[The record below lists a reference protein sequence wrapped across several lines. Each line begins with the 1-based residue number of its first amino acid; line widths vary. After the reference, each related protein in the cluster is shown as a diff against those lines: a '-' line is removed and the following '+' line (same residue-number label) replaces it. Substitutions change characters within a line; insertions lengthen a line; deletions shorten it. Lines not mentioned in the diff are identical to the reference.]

1 MLSFLLPFAGKIIDA
16 AIARIPDDAEL
27 GEKLIEICL
36 HILTKAVAMD
46 DFNEMESPFLAVAGV
61 ETNGDVRFY
70 VEHINAPTNLGPGHT
85 VGGIKFVF

>member
-36 HILTKAVAMD
+36 HILTKAVAMTKTKVD
-46 DFNEMESPFLAVAGV
+46 DHLLEAVTKAL
-61 ETNGDVRFY
+61 ENRD
-70 VEHINAPTNLGPGHT
+70 
-85 VGGIKFVF
+85 

>member
-36 HILTKAVAMD
+36 HILTKAVAMTSTKVD
-46 DFNEMESPFLAVAGV
+46 DQLL
-61 ETNGDVRFY
+61 ETVKKALEARD
-70 VEHINAPTNLGPGHT
+70 
-85 VGGIKFVF
+85 